1 MQQVCAVKIE
11 SGEKLEE
18 LNVGVPAEKNEFC
31 SFKSRIVPSVH
42 RGCDGG
48 TRDGDENEKV
58 LYFQACIAEKD
69 KEICS
74 LKELLETEK
83 RRVDSK
89 RKRAAETWK
98 LLEQEK
104 NKGAQIA
111 RITAEKAEGYR
122 VHIDQLEKQW
132 KTKYLKAQESRNAL
146 RQAVKFLE
154 HKVNETEARNNNV
167 CVVNIETSVEN
178 NELCSFKPRIVT
190 SVHRGCDGNVRDGD
204 ENEKVLGVQACIAEK
219 DKEICRLK
227 ELLQIEK
234 RRVDSKRKK
243 AAETWKLLEQE
254 KNKGAQIERIKA
266 EKAEGYRVHIGQLEK
281 QVSEA
286 KQKLKSEMSAFK
298 AATRRYEC
306 KKRMI
311 LAEKRKA
318 ELGMVKANQKLE
330 EVEKH
335 KAIEMVKLEQQ
346 KALAEDNWNKFL
358 KEKCRADQMSQQL
371 EEDKRTIEDLKRK
384 MHELSSL
391 GKHTVMDADIS
402 VKAQSSQCSKVNHLN
417 NNLTVEKLRAKYTKQ
432 KYKFEASCY
441 SILGHKLGSLKIGLV
456 QLLQRFDVLDAS
468 FFPVSGSTR
477 DQTKLCGFNLLGG
490 GVDSLALDL
499 RLHVIDILRF
509 CKLDSVMPL
518 TILHIFVYLSGQKFF
533 DVDNVGLVVTVL
545 KSLVMLL
552 EDESLSDVTAP
563 CLPSINQPH
572 NEFCTSASCPFLE
585 GTESINAIACLLLEE
600 IKNCWP
606 QGMKQVDLSD
616 SGLMPGNDNVGQWSN
631 WEADQCA
638 TNKNNVVSGCLK
650 KCLVSDTR
658 PHALKNAILCHL
670 SDMLSLVELVAN
682 KMSWHWT
689 NARLVPQLLN
699 MLDTCVEEK
708 IAVAISV
715 LLGQL
720 GRIGVDSGG
729 YEDRGVENMRCN
741 LYAYLCRISSTKAG
755 FSLQIATANTLF
767 LLLPH
772 GFETLFHTNISLS
785 AYSKSVSDSVETLR
799 MWFFGLDAIEE
810 FLEHRPIQLRWWL
823 KLVAWE
829 SRVLWILSGAS
840 IVVYLFNYMLSFA
853 TLMFSGHLGSLE
865 LAGASIANVGIQGLA
880 YGIMLGMAS
889 AVQTVCGQAY
899 GAKKYAVMCI
909 TLQRAVVLHLGA
921 AVILTFLYWFSG
933 DFLRLIGQTDSIAE
947 QGQVFARG
955 LIPQL
960 YAFALSCPMQ
970 RFLQAQNIV
979 NPLAYMA
986 VGVFLLHLLLSW
998 LVVYVLDYGLLG
1010 AALTLSFSWWCL
1022 VLLNG
1027 LYIIL
1032 SPRCRE
1038 TWTGFSMKAFIG
1050 IWPYFKLTVAS
1061 AVMLC
1066 LEIWYSQGLV
1076 LISGLLSNPTVA
1088 LDSISI
1094 CMNYLNWDMQIM
1106 LGLGAAASVRVSNEL
1121 GAAHPRVAKLS
1132 VFVVNGN
1139 SIIISVVLSAI
1150 IMIFRVA
1157 LSELFTSDS
1166 LVLEAVSDLT
1176 PLLAISV
1183 LLNGIQPILSGVAI
1197 GSGWQALVAYVNLVC
1212 YYVIGLPVGC
1222 VLGFKTSLGVAGIWW
1237 GLILGV
1243 LIQTVTLII
1252 LTARTNWEAEVEN
1265 AVVRVKRASEDDTL
1279 DQLVADI

>member
-1 MQQVCAVKIE
+1 MSSIE
-11 SGEKLEE
+11 
-18 LNVGVPAEKNEFC
+18 
-31 SFKSRIVPSVH
+31 
-42 RGCDGG
+42 
-48 TRDGDENEKV
+48 
-58 LYFQACIAEKD
+58 
-69 KEICS
+69 
-74 LKELLETEK
+74 
-83 RRVDSK
+83 
-89 RKRAAETWK
+89 
-98 LLEQEK
+98 
-104 NKGAQIA
+104 
-111 RITAEKAEGYR
+111 
-122 VHIDQLEKQW
+122 
-132 KTKYLKAQESRNAL
+132 
-146 RQAVKFLE
+146 
-154 HKVNETEARNNNV
+154 
-167 CVVNIETSVEN
+167 
-178 NELCSFKPRIVT
+178 
-190 SVHRGCDGNVRDGD
+190 
-204 ENEKVLGVQACIAEK
+204 
-219 DKEICRLK
+219 
-227 ELLQIEK
+227 
-234 RRVDSKRKK
+234 
-243 AAETWKLLEQE
+243 
-254 KNKGAQIERIKA
+254 
-266 EKAEGYRVHIGQLEK
+266 
-281 QVSEA
+281 
-286 KQKLKSEMSAFK
+286 
-298 AATRRYEC
+298 
-306 KKRMI
+306 
-311 LAEKRKA
+311 
-318 ELGMVKANQKLE
+318 NQPL
-330 EVEKH
+330 
-335 KAIEMVKLEQQ
+335 
-346 KALAEDNWNKFL
+346 
-358 KEKCRADQMSQQL
+358 
-371 EEDKRTIEDLKRK
+371 
-384 MHELSSL
+384 
-391 GKHTVMDADIS
+391 
-402 VKAQSSQCSKVNHLN
+402 
-417 NNLTVEKLRAKYTKQ
+417 
-432 KYKFEASCY
+432 
-441 SILGHKLGSLKIGLV
+441 
-456 QLLQRFDVLDAS
+456 
-468 FFPVSGSTR
+468 
-477 DQTKLCGFNLLGG
+477 LLG
-490 GVDSLALDL
+490 
-499 RLHVIDILRF
+499 
-509 CKLDSVMPL
+509 LDSNS
-518 TILHIFVYLSGQKFF
+518 HI
-533 DVDNVGLVVTVL
+533 
-545 KSLVMLL
+545 
-552 EDESLSDVTAP
+552 
-563 CLPSINQPH
+563 
-572 NEFCTSASCPFLE
+572 
-585 GTESINAIACLLLEE
+585 
-600 IKNCWP
+600 
-606 QGMKQVDLSD
+606 
-616 SGLMPGNDNVGQWSN
+616 
-631 WEADQCA
+631 
-638 TNKNNVVSGCLK
+638 
-650 KCLVSDTR
+650 
-658 PHALKNAILCHL
+658 
-670 SDMLSLVELVAN
+670 AN
-682 KMSWHWT
+682 
-689 NARLVPQLLN
+689 
-699 MLDTCVEEK
+699 
-708 IAVAISV
+708 
-715 LLGQL
+715 
-720 GRIGVDSGG
+720 
-729 YEDRGVENMRCN
+729 
-741 LYAYLCRISSTKAG
+741 
-755 FSLQIATANTLF
+755 
-767 LLLPH
+767 
-772 GFETLFHTNISLS
+772 LS
-785 AYSKSVSDSVETLR
+785 A
-799 MWFFGLDAIEE
+799 DAIEE

-1027 LYIIL
+1027 VYIIL

-1038 TWTGFSMKAFIG
+1038 TWAGFSMKAFIG
-1050 IWPYFKLTVAS
+1050 VWPYFKLTAAS

-1076 LISGLLSNPTVA
+1076 LISGLLSNPTIA

-1166 LVLEAVSDLT
+1166 SVLEAVSDLT